1 MINGKYTSREI
12 REIIRM
18 NTTNISRV
26 AKGVGMQGEVRGK
39 NHLYTAEDVEKM
51 KSATKLK
58 VKKLPKDF
66 YRVSVFDIDS
76 NLWVVKQVCLSR
88 WSACKLVK
96 EYKIKG
102 IEAVAIPHDKRMMK

>member
-12 REIIRM
+12 SEIIGI
-18 NTTNISRV
+18 NFKSVSRV
-26 AKGVGMQGEVRGK
+26 AKRLGIQAEVSGK

-58 VKKLPKDF
+58 VKKLTKGF

-88 WSACKLVK
+88 WAACKLVK
-96 EYKIKG
+96 EYKIQGVK
-102 IEAVAIPHDKRMMK
+102 AVAIPHDKRMMK